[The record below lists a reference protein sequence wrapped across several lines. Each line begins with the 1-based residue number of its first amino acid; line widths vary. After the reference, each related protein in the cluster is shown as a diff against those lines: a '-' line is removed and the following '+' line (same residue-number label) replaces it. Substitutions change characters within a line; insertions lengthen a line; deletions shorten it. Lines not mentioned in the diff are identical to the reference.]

1 MASILG
7 GFLRRLTGGGA
18 EDAAGAEGAEAG
30 PAMAYNGY
38 TIQPAPRRDRGQWL
52 TAGMISKDF
61 PDGPKSQYF
70 VRAETHASPELG
82 KRVRGHQGQANH
94 RRARRS
100 AVQRPHPA
108 AAQGLG
114 PQLRNL
120 PHAFGSNGR

>member
-18 EDAAGAEGAEAG
+18 EDAEGAEAG
-30 PAMAYNGY
+30 PALAYNGY

-70 VRAETHASPELG
+70 VRAETHASPELAQEFAVI
-82 KRVRGHQGQANH
+82 KAKQIIDERGDLLFKDHT
-94 RRARRS
+94 
-100 AVQRPHPA
+100 PP
-108 AAQGLG
+108 
-114 PQLRNL
+114 P
-120 PHAFGSNGR
+120 PKD